1 MDMPIGDDGG
11 PWVKVMFFV
20 PFDFFNRNPVGTD
33 AGIVHV
39 FYEKNRNK
47 IITMKSLIL
56 AQDER

>member
-39 FYEKNRNK
+39 FYEKK
-47 IITMKSLIL
+47 
-56 AQDER
+56 

>member
-20 PFDFFNRNPVGTD
+20 PFDFFNRNPVRRNV
-33 AGIVHV
+33 GIVS
-39 FYEKNRNK
+39 FYSKNIEQN
-47 IITMKSLIL
+47 ITMKSLIL